1 LLVIGSLLWNTD
13 LLVEAALVEKRDP
26 QCKKKARAAV
36 VVACKMKGGIKSA
49 WGNKLRFLRGLS
61 GPATR
66 T

>member
-1 LLVIGSLLWNTD
+1 
-13 LLVEAALVEKRDP
+13 VEAALVKKRDP